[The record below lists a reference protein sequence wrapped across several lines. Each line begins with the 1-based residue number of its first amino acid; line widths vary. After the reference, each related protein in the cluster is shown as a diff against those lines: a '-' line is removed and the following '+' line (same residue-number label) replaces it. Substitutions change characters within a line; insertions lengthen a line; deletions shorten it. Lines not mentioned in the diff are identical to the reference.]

1 MGYASDAQRK
11 AVHADKADGGKGHP
25 DNKKTPATM
34 TGKERRQKNRADVK
48 KAKQGKSGKEKR
60 QAARAE
66 RKKQRAEGK
75 RGVKRTVKKVKET
88 VEKVRDSRVGRAVE
102 GTINTVNAVKSGN
115 IKKAVEGVKKTAS
128 AFSMVDPIT
137 GMPTQTQMSNMPP
150 QPSNVMGMSK
160 PVFNPSTMAAANN
173 MFGDMQMRQNAVSA
187 PNTFP
192 TPFNQ
197 NIIGEQTYEFEKDKN
212 SGNYVAG
219 LSLDGGSADPRD
231 TKDRIVITPKQRR
244 KMKRSGEMNN
254 NYIEQMKTMA
264 IKRDSVSQGKNF
276 YSIKN
281 KK

>member
-1 MGYASDAQRK
+1 MAYGSPTKQK
-11 AVHADKADGGKGHP
+11 
-25 DNKKTPATM
+25 
-34 TGKERRQKNRADVK
+34 GKERRQKNRADVK
-48 KAKQGKSGKEKR
+48 EAKKGKSGKEKR

-66 RKKQRAEGK
+66 RKKQRAEGR

-115 IKKAVEGVKKTAS
+115 IKKVVEGVKKTAS

-160 PVFNPSTMAAANN
+160 PVFDPSTMAAANN
-173 MFGDMQMRQNAVSA
+173 MFGDMQMRQSAVDA
-187 PNTFP
+187 PRVFP
-192 TPFNQ
+192 GRFSPFNQ
-197 NIIGEQTYEFEKDKN
+197 NIIGEQTYEFELDKP

-219 LSLDGGSADPRD
+219 LSLDIDKSADPAD
-231 TKDRIVITPKQRR
+231 TSDRIVITPQQKQ
-244 KMKRSGEMNN
+244 KMEKDGNMNN
-254 NYIEQMKTMA
+254 NYIEQMKKMA
-264 IKRDSVSQGKNF
+264 IKRDSVSGGKNF

>member
-1 MGYASDAQRK
+1 MGDFPAS
-11 AVHADKADGGKGHP
+11 GT
-25 DNKKTPATM
+25 TPPLQQK
-34 TGKERRQKNRADVK
+34 GKERRQKNRADVK
-48 KAKQGKSGKEKR
+48 EAKKGKSGKEKR

-66 RKKQRAEGK
+66 RKKQRAEGR

-173 MFGDMQMRQNAVSA
+173 MFGNMQMRQSAVNA
-187 PNTFP
+187 PNVFN
-192 TPFNQ
+192 TPVNQ
-197 NIIGEQTYEFEKDKN
+197 NIIGEQTYEFELDKP

-219 LSLDGGSADPRD
+219 LSLDRDKSADPAD
-231 TKDRIVITPKQRR
+231 TNNRIVITPQQKQ
-244 KMKRSGEMNN
+244 KMEKAGDINN
-254 NYIEQMKTMA
+254 NYIEQMKRMA
-264 IKRDSVSQGKNF
+264 IKRDSVSGGKNF